1 MNHLSWRL
9 SLAATCVVLTLF
21 GRVTPM
27 HAAEEDRNTTADRL
41 DRMERRLTEI
51 AHQQEQMMRQFAER
65 QERMGGMAGPGWGR
79 FRPPMAG
86 PGGPEMSEQMPS
98 GGGPPGMG
106 NPMPGLPP
114 GGPGHRGKDLG
125 GLIALILLV
134 GLAFNILVAVWIS
147 GDNRRRGG
155 GSGIF
160 VAMAVLA
167 GIPAA
172 IIYTLMRIGDR
183 KV

>member
-1 MNHLSWRL
+1 MNIVSWRL

-27 HAAEEDRNTTADRL
+27 HAAEEDRNATADRL
-41 DRMERRLTEI
+41 DRMERRLTEM
-51 AHQQEQMMRQFAER
+51 AQRQEQMMRQFAER
-65 QERMGGMAGPGWGR
+65 QERMGGMAGPGLGR

-86 PGGPEMSEQMPS
+86 PGGPEMGEQMPP
-98 GGGPPGMG
+98 GGGRPGMG
-106 NPMPGLPP
+106 NPMPGFPP

-125 GLIALILLV
+125 GLVALILLV

-160 VAMAVLA
+160 VALAVLA
-167 GIPAA
+167 GFPAA